1 MGYYIQT
8 KGHHKKAEAICDQNE
23 EAFIIPQPTSFGKV
37 PANMGLVCVVNN
49 GPFEA
54 AAYCYNEQEFDAF
67 KEPDGRSKVWLLM
80 DRAKA
85 EKLSGYILQKIKK

>member
-8 KGHHKKAEAICDQNE
+8 EGHHDKAEKICQQNE
-23 EAFIIPQPTSFGKV
+23 EAFIIPQPTSFDKV

-54 AAYCYNEQEFDAF
+54 AAYCYSEQEFEAF
-67 KEPDGRSKVWLLM
+67 KEPDGRSRVWLLM
-80 DRAKA
+80 DKAKA
-85 EKLSGYILQKIKK
+85 EKLSG